1 MSGQSMG
8 WGAKPIGQR
17 QTLGQRSRVRDLL
30 VMRSAV
36 DDENPTLNTEDSGL
50 DFDNPGGKAPK
61 NPKPLDS
68 ERANFEDVPELMPK
82 KIKEEVKQSE
92 LKKQQEK
99 FLNLEIKATVVPK
112 EEILDLTS
120 FNLPAKINEKAE

>member
-1 MSGQSMG
+1 MG
-8 WGAKPIGQR
+8 WGAKPVGQS

-30 VMRSAV
+30 VMRSAA
-36 DDENPTLNTEDSGL
+36 DDDNPTALNTEGSGL
-50 DFDNPGGKAPK
+50 DLDNPGGKVPK
-61 NPKPLDS
+61 S

-112 EEILDLTS
+112 EEILDLNS
-120 FNLPAKINEKAE
+120 FNLPAAINEKAEQIK